1 MGYDERGE
9 EVETVC
15 VALWMLCD
23 EEVADDNTNKDDED
37 LDEGDVEIADH
48 V

>member
-1 MGYDERGE
+1 MSYDERGE

-15 VALWMLCD
+15 VALRMLSD
-23 EEVADDNTNKDDED
+23 EEVADDYTNKDDED